1 VIAVADCHKRRAL
14 GLKGKIFLGNALG
27 QMKCGFRIDA
37 ARHSEEFP
45 PGIPN

>member
-1 VIAVADCHKRRAL
+1 MLGVLVQPAPQPKGHTAEEQQDQRQAVE
-14 GLKGKIFLGNALG
+14 
-27 QMKCGFRIDA
+27 CGFRIDA